1 MKKIIVLQGPPASG
15 KSTWARDTAKAG
27 TPYVIVNRD
36 SIREARGEYWIPEQE
51 SYISDLEEFGVR
63 SAVNRGLIPIIDATN
78 LNPKTIQKW
87 NDLAKELNCEIEFKP
102 FYVPYKEA
110 LERDKGRSRPVGEK
124 VLKRFYTQYFHNE
137 LVKEL
142 GYPAFDLKVKEHD
155 DNKTDCVIF
164 DIDGTL
170 AHHCGR
176 LPFEWEKLGTDLADS
191 RVVRIIRKFN
201 LLAIK
206 IIFLTGRPE
215 SVRKETE
222 KWIRENIPGINF
234 SLIMRDSKDFRS
246 GEIVKKEL
254 WEQCVEPKY
263 NTLSVYEDSNKCADM
278 WRDLGLLTCQVYKN
292 NY

>member
-124 VLKRFYTQYFHNE
+124 VLKRFYTQYFYEDFTKEVGYDNVPIRNHNGRANC
-137 LVKEL
+137 VV
-142 GYPAFDLKVKEHD
+142 FDL
-155 DNKTDCVIF
+155 
-164 DIDGTL
+164 DGTV
-170 AHHCGR
+170 AHHQGR
-176 LPFEWEKLGTDLADS
+176 LPFDWDKLETDLCDS
-191 RVVRIIRKFN
+191 RCQEIIKQFD

-215 SVRKETE
+215 SVRAATE
-222 KWIRENIPGINF
+222 NWIRKNIPGINF
-234 SLIMRDSKDFRS
+234 SLIMRDSKDFCS

-254 WEQCVEPKY
+254 WEKHVEPNY
-263 NTLSVYEDSNKCADM
+263 NTLCVFEDSNKCADM
-278 WRDLGLLTCQVYKN
+278 WRSLGLLTCQVYKN
-292 NY
+292 DY